1 MPETTPAAS
10 ASASESRRDAPSC
23 TAKAQGRSPAP
34 HSVGEPLQCA
44 PRHKRLRCAIP
55 PTPRR
60 ANNEKRARDGL
71 LHVKAMSANFPAGHG
86 NNARVLSGTPSIS
99 CSPSYAHLHTRPRT
113 GPCRQ
118 IRKRADRCAMH
129 LSPLSP
135 VAKRRGY
142 IANDAQHADT
152 PRRPPTSAR
161 KSPTS
166 TLPAYTRVCCGDAA
180 HSPCHYHSHGLRKQV
195 TMQADAN
202 STTTLPIRPPHG
214 LRKQATRGRYERR
227 PEVGDAPPD
236 TLMHISRPSSVAY
249 ISPHRHAQ
257 CAQHADHP
265 RPHAHILPA
274 NPRPASAAAH
284 SPALRSPTYAHS
296 NYHPHGPRKHVT
308 HGPKRRHVM
317 RSSPDTPPPFPRSE
331 ERRRRA
337 RSTPPHIH
345 ASDPAPHGYGVGR
358 SAIGDAPA
366 MHPHRDHDAGNIHAQ
381 SPSACR
387 RPHAN
392 LSPASA
398 RTPSAAPDGI
408 APSTDV
414 NTTIRPARGAE
425 GAHSRAP
432 SPERAPS
439 GRGEEEEEGDEVG
452 GGGEN
457 QGERTFE
464 YEHPA
469 GRGGERVLREGAG
482 VEIGVGMGMSEGV
495 NTTSRRAS
503 STRACCGRRKGGIG
517 GVGKEG
523 RASKRAGKAR
533 AMMSTRVAWR
543 GCYAS
548 CSRSWAGVSHAAAV
562 PEGVIFRRA
571 PERQAGCGRRWG
583 LGRREAGGE
592 GEWNKKGEDVPGI
605 MGSIGE
611 DDGCGWA
618 GHRKNQGY
626 VSPGREVEEYRAEGG
641 EERSGLVPSQ
651 EMVNLKEC
659 HRYDEKKELTITR
672 IMAQARVERA
682 VSAQYS
688 MRFQRYQALS
698 QTIQTVAYPPKIQ

>member
-55 PTPRR
+55 PTPLR

-99 CSPSYAHLHTRPRT
+99 CSPSTPTPHADHPRPHANPRPAHSQHTHESAVGTQHTRHAYAHTTPTALPLARPAKAGNHAGR
-113 GPCRQ
+113 CQ
-118 IRKRADRCAMH
+118 QHHHLADPTPAR
-129 LSPLSP
+129 P
-135 VAKRRGY
+135 AKAG
-142 IANDAQHADT
+142 N
-152 PRRPPTSAR
+152 AR
-161 KSPTS
+161 
-166 TLPAYTRVCCGDAA
+166 
-180 HSPCHYHSHGLRKQV
+180 H
-195 TMQADAN
+195 
-202 STTTLPIRPPHG
+202 
-214 LRKQATRGRYERR
+214 ERR

-317 RSSPDTPPPFPRSE
+317 RSPDTPPPFPRSE

-398 RTPSAAPDGI
+398 RTPSAAPESI

-414 NTTIRPARGAE
+414 NTTIRRARGAE

-439 GRGEEEEEGDEVG
+439 GRGERAGERVLRGEISRAQGRRKRKAMRVG
-452 GGGEN
+452 GG
-457 QGERTFE
+457 
-464 YEHPA
+464 
-469 GRGGERVLREGAG
+469 GGERVLREGAG
-482 VEIGVGMGMSEGV
+482 VEIGIGIGMSARVWVGRGE
-495 NTTSRRAS
+495 RANE
-503 STRACCGRRKGGIG
+503 RGRDAEDDGDWGG
-517 GVGKEG
+517 
-523 RASKRAGKAR
+523 
-533 AMMSTRVAWR
+533 
-543 GCYAS
+543 
-548 CSRSWAGVSHAAAV
+548 
-562 PEGVIFRRA
+562 
-571 PERQAGCGRRWG
+571 
-583 LGRREAGGE
+583 GRREAGGE

-611 DDGCGWA
+611 DDGCGW
-618 GHRKNQGY
+618 GSIEKIRR
-626 VSPGREVEEYRAEGG
+626 SIERRVEETLGWYQLTQPGG
-641 EERSGLVPSQ
+641 ADAPNSRILSSSLIHCT
-651 EMVNLKEC
+651 LKG
-659 HRYDEKKELTITR
+659 RK
-672 IMAQARVERA
+672 AQGAHA
-682 VSAQYS
+682 ANVSD
-688 MRFQRYQALS
+688 L
-698 QTIQTVAYPPKIQ
+698 